1 MPGKSLKTGKPNWNM
16 AKKKKTKKIKKRVV
30 EVGEVVPRSL
40 KFGIIVAIALF
51 WAQFLREILIEF
63 LDCYFEISS
72 VSLVDFILAVMA
84 TILGIAIL
92 ETYRKITSK
101 LRKVKV

>member
-1 MPGKSLKTGKPNWNM
+1 M
-16 AKKKKTKKIKKRVV
+16 AKKPVI

-40 KFGIIVAIALF
+40 KFGIIVAIVIF
-51 WAQFLREILIEF
+51 WAQFLRGILIDF
-63 LDCYFEISS
+63 LGYYFDITSAW
-72 VSLVDFILAVMA
+72 LVDLILAIMA
-84 TILGIAIL
+84 TILGLLIL

>member
-1 MPGKSLKTGKPNWNM
+1 M
-16 AKKKKTKKIKKRVV
+16 AKKAVV

-51 WAQFLREILIEF
+51 WAQFLREILVEF
-63 LDCYFEISS
+63 VDYYFEISS
-72 VSLVDFILAVMA
+72 AWLVDFILALTA
-84 TILGIAIL
+84 TILGLLIL
-92 ETYRKITSK
+92 ETYRKITSR

>member
-1 MPGKSLKTGKPNWNM
+1 M
-16 AKKKKTKKIKKRVV
+16 AKKKKNKKIKKPVV

-51 WAQFLREILIEF
+51 WAQFLREILVEF
-63 LDCYFEISS
+63 VDYYFEISS
-72 VSLVDFILAVMA
+72 AWLVDFILALTA
-84 TILGIAIL
+84 TILGLLIL
-92 ETYRKITSK
+92 ETYRKITSR